1 MRWNKI
7 FLTIKKELRAIVRDK
22 KSFLIILLTP
32 FIVPAFVLGMSA
44 LYEVMFSDMDSGSV
58 VGVNYELNSN
68 EKSIVTEI
76 NLDVN
81 KYDSIDSMNDA
92 YEDGLIDAYIYLDN
106 GTYNIYGNIDDMDSS
121 QAISY
126 IEAYLSAYNN
136 FLAENYLLGE
146 DIEPDLVFNIINYEI
161 VQLEGDNYLV
171 ELLLEVALPYVI
183 MVVAMTATTC
193 ATDLTAGEKEKGTLE
208 TLLTFPIKSGEIIFG
223 KFLAISTACVLSGIF
238 SFILAL
244 LSLNISISAFDLFE
258 GVVFNVSLSKI
269 IMGIL
274 IIISSALIISGLC
287 IAIASRSKSFKEA
300 QSSLQPIQFLVL
312 VPLLLPMAK
321 VETNLLISIIPMVGQ
336 GMLLNDLFGNTVTYL
351 NVISMFISSII
362 FIFLIIW
369 IISKQYKSEKV
380 LFF

>member
-7 FLTIKKELRAIVRDK
+7 LLTIKKELRAIVRDK

-44 LYEVMFSDMDSGSV
+44 LYEIMFSDMDAGSV
-58 VGVNYELNSN
+58 IGVNYELNSN

-81 KYDSIDSMNDA
+81 QYDSIDSMNDA
-92 YEDGLIDAYIYLDN
+92 YEDGVIDAYIYLDN
-106 GTYNIYGNIDDMDSS
+106 GKYNIYGNVDDMDSS

-126 IEAYLSAYNN
+126 IEAYLSTYNN

-146 DIEPDLVFNIINYEI
+146 DIDPDLVFNIINYEI
-161 VQLEGDNYLV
+161 VELEGDNYLV

-223 KFLAISTACVLSGIF
+223 KFLAISTACILSGIF
-238 SFILAL
+238 SFILAII
-244 LSLNISISAFDLFE
+244 SLNISISAFDLFE
-258 GVVFNVSLSKI
+258 GVVFSVSLNKI

-274 IIISSALIISGLC
+274 IIISSALIIAGLC

-300 QSSLQPIQFLVL
+300 QSALQPIQFLVL
-312 VPLLLPMAK
+312 VPLLLPMAG
-321 VETNLLISIIPMVGQ
+321 VETNFLISIIPMVGQ
-336 GMLLNDLFGNTVTYL
+336 GMLLNDLFGNGVTYL

-362 FIFLIIW
+362 FIVLIIL

>member
-44 LYEVMFSDMDSGSV
+44 LYEVMFSEEQTSFI
-58 VGVNYELNSN
+58 VGVNYDLNSN
-68 EKSIVTEI
+68 ETSII
-76 NLDVN
+76 NELNLTMN
-81 KYDSIDSMNDA
+81 KYNSKEEIESA
-92 YEDGLIDAYIYLDN
+92 YEDGEVDAYIYLEDN
-106 GTYNIYGNIDDMDSS
+106 IYNIYGNVDDIDSS

-126 IEAYLSAYNN
+126 IEAYLSSYNN

-146 DIEPDLVFNIINYEI
+146 DIDPSSVFNIVNYEI
-161 VQLEGDNYLV
+161 NQIDGDNYIV
-171 ELLLEVALPYVI
+171 DLLLSVALPYVI
-183 MVVAMTATTC
+183 MVLTMTATSC

-208 TLLTFPIKSGEIIFG
+208 TLLTFPIKSSEIIFG
-223 KFLAISTACVLSGIF
+223 KFLAITFACILSGLF
-238 SFILAL
+238 SFFLAL
-244 LSLNISISAFDLFE
+244 VSLNISISTFNLFE
-258 GVVFNVSLSKI
+258 GVIFNISLDKV

-274 IIISSALIISGLC
+274 IIISSSLIVSGL
-287 IAIASRSKSFKEA
+287 AIALASRAKTFKEA
-300 QSSLQPIQFLVL
+300 QTSLQPLQFLIM
-312 VPLLLPMAK
+312 VPLILVIAE
-321 VETNLLISIIPMVGQ
+321 VETNFFISIIPVVGQ
-336 GMLLNDLFGNTVTYL
+336 GMLLNDLFSGSVTYL

-362 FIFLIIW
+362 FIGLIIY